1 MKIEFSFNHK
11 ILFLFIFPIVF
22 QFEPFITNL
31 YIKENKDYLLFRMFR
46 IFFSQ
51 LLFIIFI
58 LIIKYRS
65 RKSPYKKNLKN
76 KIEVDD
82 KKEEKIKSQ
91 IETEL
96 QKNDAKKFRRNLL
109 ILFGLSALDLI
120 AFFINYYYYDEPGI
134 KIYLNTIGILFEII
148 TFGLLSYFI
157 LKQRFYKHH
166 YVSFGIIFILLM
178 TLFIIYIIETEFY
191 WYIIIYYFF
200 YTLFYSLYCVFGK
213 KYLVEYFKT
222 PYYMLFMIGLI
233 NSIGLLLYDIIAYFI
248 NDEYS
253 GIIKGFRDNIDN
265 VQSLFCLLL
274 ELVVK
279 FIYTAGIWISI
290 YDLTPCHFIIS
301 DFTAEMI
308 SFYIKIINK
317 THIDNYFFT
326 TTNIIMFSIIFF
338 INLICS
344 LVFNEVLIVKFFGL
358 HYYTDKYIKK
368 REHIELTT
376 LNATDTFDT
385 FLTDD

>member
-1 MKIEFSFNHK
+1 MKIEFAFNYK

-22 QFEPFITNL
+22 QVEPFVTKL

-51 LLFIIFI
+51 LLFIILI
-58 LIIKYRS
+58 LIIKFRS
-65 RKSPYKKNLKN
+65 RKSPDKKKLEK
-76 KIEVDD
+76 KIEADEKTDD
-82 KKEEKIKSQ
+82 KIKSQ
-91 IETEL
+91 IDTEFKK
-96 QKNDAKKFRRNLL
+96 QEAKKFRRNILS
-109 ILFGLSALDLI
+109 LFGLSALDLI

-157 LKQRFYKHH
+157 LKQKLYRHH

-178 TLFIIYIIETEFY
+178 ALFIIYVIKTEFY

-233 NSIGLLLYDIIAYFI
+233 NSIGLLLYDVIAYFI

-253 GIIKGFRDNIDN
+253 GIIKGFRDNIDS
-265 VQSLFCLLL
+265 VQSFFWFLL

-308 SFYIKIINK
+308 SFYVKIVNK
-317 THIDNYFFT
+317 THIDDYFFT
-326 TTNIIMFSIIFF
+326 TTNIIMFSIIFV
-338 INLICS
+338 INFICS
-344 LVFNEVLIVKFFGL
+344 LIFNEVLIVKFFKM
-358 HYYTDKYIKK
+358 HYYTNKYIKE

-376 LNATDTFDT
+376 LNATGTIET
-385 FLTDD
+385 FLMEE

>member
-1 MKIEFSFNHK
+1 MKIEFTFNYK

-22 QFEPFITNL
+22 QFDPFITQL
-31 YIKENKDYLLFRMFR
+31 YVKEQKDYLLFRIFR
-46 IFFSQ
+46 IFLSQ
-51 LLFIIFI
+51 LLFIVFI
-58 LIIKYRS
+58 LIIKCRTTQGSSRS
-65 RKSPYKKNLKN
+65 NSESGIGENN
-76 KIEVDD
+76 
-82 KKEEKIKSQ
+82 KKEKKILSQVEIELEKNNS
-91 IETEL
+91 
-96 QKNDAKKFRRNLL
+96 KKFRRNIL

-120 AFFINYYYYDEPGI
+120 AFFINYFYYNEPGI

-148 TFGLLSYFI
+148 SFGLLSYFI

-166 YVSFGIIFILLM
+166 YISFGIIFILLM
-178 TLFIIYIIETEFY
+178 ALFIIYVIKTEFY
-191 WYIIIYYFF
+191 WYIILYYLF

-253 GIIKGFRDNIDN
+253 GIIKGFRDNIVN
-265 VQSLFCLLL
+265 VQSFFCLLL

-279 FIYTAGIWISI
+279 FIYTSGIWISI

-326 TTNIIMFSIIFF
+326 TTNIIMFSIIFV

-344 LVFNEVLIVKFFGL
+344 LIFNEVLIVKFFGL

-376 LNATDTFDT
+376 LKATDTFDT
-385 FLTDD
+385 FLTLD

>member
-1 MKIEFSFNHK
+1 MKIEFTFNYK

-22 QFEPFITNL
+22 QFDPFITQL
-31 YIKENKDYLLFRMFR
+31 YVKEQKDYLLFRIFR
-46 IFFSQ
+46 IFLSQ
-51 LLFIIFI
+51 LLFIVFI
-58 LIIKYRS
+58 LIIKCRTTQGSSRS
-65 RKSPYKKNLKN
+65 NSESGIGENN
-76 KIEVDD
+76 
-82 KKEEKIKSQ
+82 KKEKKILSQVEIELEKNNS
-91 IETEL
+91 
-96 QKNDAKKFRRNLL
+96 KKFRRNIL

-120 AFFINYYYYDEPGI
+120 AFFINYFYYNEPGI

-148 TFGLLSYFI
+148 SFGLLSYFI

-166 YVSFGIIFILLM
+166 YISFGIIFILLM
-178 TLFIIYIIETEFY
+178 ALFIIYVIKTEFY
-191 WYIIIYYFF
+191 WYIILYYLF

-253 GIIKGFRDNIDN
+253 GIIKGFRDNIVN
-265 VQSLFCLLL
+265 IQSFFCLLL

-308 SFYIKIINK
+308 SFYVKIINK

-326 TTNIIMFSIIFF
+326 STNIIMFSIIFF

-344 LVFNEVLIVKFFGL
+344 LIFNEVLIVKFFGL

-376 LNATDTFDT
+376 LKATDTFDT
-385 FLTDD
+385 FLTLD

>member
-1 MKIEFSFNHK
+1 MIIEFAFNHK

-22 QFEPFITNL
+22 QFEPFITKL
-31 YIKENKDYLLFRMFR
+31 YIKEDKDYLLFRMFR

-51 LLFIIFI
+51 LLFIVFI
-58 LIIKYRS
+58 LIIKCRS
-65 RKSPYKKNLKN
+65 KKSPGKINLEKKL
-76 KIEVDD
+76 EADD
-82 KKEEKIKSQ
+82 KNVEKIKSQ

-96 QKNDAKKFRRNLL
+96 QKNDAKKFRRNIL
-109 ILFGLSALDLI
+109 ILFGLSALDLA
-120 AFFINYYYYDEPGI
+120 AFFINYYYYGESGI
-134 KIYLNTIGILFEII
+134 KIYLNTIGIIFEII

-178 TLFIIYIIETEFY
+178 TLFIIYVIETEFY

-233 NSIGLLLYDIIAYFI
+233 NSFGLLIYDIIAYFI

-253 GIIKGFRDNIDN
+253 GIIKGFRDNIVN
-265 VQSLFCLLL
+265 VQSFFCLLL
-274 ELVVK
+274 ELIVK

-308 SFYIKIINK
+308 SFYVKIINK
-317 THIDNYFFT
+317 TNIDNYFFT
-326 TTNIIMFSIIFF
+326 TTNIIMFSIIFV

-344 LVFNEVLIVKFFGL
+344 LIFNEVLIVKFFGL

-376 LNATDTFDT
+376 LKATDTFDT
-385 FLTDD
+385 LLTLD

>member
-1 MKIEFSFNHK
+1 MKIEFTFNYK

-22 QFEPFITNL
+22 QFDPFITQL
-31 YIKENKDYLLFRMFR
+31 YVKEQKDYLLFRIFR
-46 IFFSQ
+46 IFLSQ
-51 LLFIIFI
+51 LLFIVFI
-58 LIIKYRS
+58 LIIKCRTTQGSSRS
-65 RKSPYKKNLKN
+65 NPESGIGENN
-76 KIEVDD
+76 
-82 KKEEKIKSQ
+82 KKEKKILSQVEIELEKNNS
-91 IETEL
+91 
-96 QKNDAKKFRRNLL
+96 KKFRRNIL

-120 AFFINYYYYDEPGI
+120 AFFINYFYYNEPGI

-148 TFGLLSYFI
+148 SFGLLSYFI

-166 YVSFGIIFILLM
+166 YISFGIIFILLM
-178 TLFIIYIIETEFY
+178 ALFIIYVIKTEFY
-191 WYIIIYYFF
+191 WYIILYYLF

-253 GIIKGFRDNIDN
+253 GIIKGFRDNIVN
-265 VQSLFCLLL
+265 IQSFFCLLL

-308 SFYIKIINK
+308 SFYVKIINK

-326 TTNIIMFSIIFF
+326 STNIIMFSIIFV

-344 LVFNEVLIVKFFGL
+344 LIFNEVLIVKFFGL

-376 LNATDTFDT
+376 LKATDTFDT
-385 FLTDD
+385 FLTLD